1 MRGHGPAARI
11 TVMLKQT
18 IPLKGLGH
26 LIKGLGAPE
35 FREFGRES
43 LAGAVA
49 GDASGAHMRPET
61 AVCPTDWLSLL
72 YSSAK
77 IEGIIQP
84 AWRHTCAPYRR
95 APLLG
100 RTGRSVSTGA
110 DAVKPMLLKGKNP
123 GQ

>member
-1 MRGHGPAARI
+1 MRGHGPVAHI

-61 AVCPTDWLSLL
+61 AVCPADWLSLL

-84 AWRHTCAPYRR
+84 ALRHTSAPPEGPHFWGVRGAAS
-95 APLLG
+95 AP
-100 RTGRSVSTGA
+100 A
-110 DAVKPMLLKGKNP
+110 PMLLSRCC
-123 GQ
+123 